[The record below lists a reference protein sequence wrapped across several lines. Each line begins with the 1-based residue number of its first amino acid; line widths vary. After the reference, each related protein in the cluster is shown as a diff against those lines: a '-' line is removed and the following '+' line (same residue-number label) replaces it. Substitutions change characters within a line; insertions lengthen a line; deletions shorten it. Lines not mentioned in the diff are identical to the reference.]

1 MADNKQLENMLRNT
15 FVDVAF
21 PSLEAMLL
29 VTGLRVER
37 GGDTVC
43 HGSAGRR
50 TRICSQQAECGQ
62 EVELSYGIP
71 KYHPQ

>member
-1 MADNKQLENMLRNT
+1 
-15 FVDVAF
+15 
-21 PSLEAMLL
+21 MLL

-50 TRICSQQAECGQ
+50 TRTCSQQAECGQ

-71 KYHPQ
+71 KTQPQ

>member
-43 HGSAGRR
+43 HGSAGR
-50 TRICSQQAECGQ
+50 TRICSQQAEYGQ